1 MLSLVKEEPLAC
13 RITRPFN
20 KKIGCLKALAILLGD
35 FNSGEF
41 LGDRGNKIFEE
52 KFRTSF
58 SRRLS
63 NRTNHK
69 ARLLNR
75 LVYIKI
81 SVTRSGVLLGQLTLL
96 LMANHSRHLVT
107 WIIMVIGR

>member
-1 MLSLVKEEPLAC
+1 MPDNSPIQQKDRLPQS
-13 RITRPFN
+13 
-20 KKIGCLKALAILLGD
+20 LGD

-96 LMANHSRHLVT
+96 LMANHTRHLVT